1 MTTKLASP
9 TQTSPTRPR
18 LTTLPDP
25 PKPWD
30 MATQLSTIARVNVIL
45 QDRYVDRPDVLVSG
59 EGYLCWDTAELP
71 HAPRPDCLVAFDTP
85 FPASEIID
93 SNGYTINEVGKPP
106 DFVLE
111 VASQSTG
118 RYDATGK
125 RERYAWYQVGEYWRF
140 DRTGGRF
147 TGAALAGDR
156 LIAPGVYAEIPT
168 ETMSDGVIRGYSPI
182 LDLELRWV
190 DHQLYFWDPATREYL
205 SDLTEAKAN
214 ALAERQARIVAE
226 GQRDRANAEV
236 RRLQERLRQLEG

>member
-1 MTTKLASP
+1 MTTQPASP
-9 TQTSPTRPR
+9 TQASATRPR
-18 LTTLPDP
+18 LTLLPDP

-30 MATQLSTIARVNVIL
+30 MATQLPTIARVNMIL
-45 QDRYVDRPDVLVSG
+45 QDRYLDRPDVLVSG
-59 EGYLCWDTAELP
+59 EGYLCRDAADLR
-71 HAPRPDCLVAFDTP
+71 HAPRPDCLVAFNMP

-93 SNGYTINEVGKPP
+93 SNGYNISEIGKPP

-125 RERYAWYQVGEYWRF
+125 RDRYASYQVGEYWRF

-156 LIAPGVYAEIPT
+156 LAAPSVYAEIPT
-168 ETMSDGVIRGYSPI
+168 ERMPDGIIRGYSPS
-182 LDLELRWV
+182 LGMELRWV
-190 DHQLYFWDPATREYL
+190 DGQLYFWDPATRDYL

-214 ALAERQARIVAE
+214 ALAERQARIAAE
-226 GQRDRANAEV
+226 AQRDQVQAEV